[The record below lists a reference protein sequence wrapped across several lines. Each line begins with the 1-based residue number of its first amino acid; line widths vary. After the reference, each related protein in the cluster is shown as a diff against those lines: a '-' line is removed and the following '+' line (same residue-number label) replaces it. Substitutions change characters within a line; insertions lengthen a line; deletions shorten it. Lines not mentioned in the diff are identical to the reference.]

1 MKISIIIN
9 AERKSKLPH
18 EIRKNLSVIY
28 RHFRGTLQ
36 ALRSMESVQDHNLI
50 SSTTLIRTFVFDN
63 YQYFLQYVLV
73 SA

>member
-28 RHFRGTLQ
+28 RHFTGT
-36 ALRSMESVQDHNLI
+36 ALNGI
-50 SSTTLIRTFVFDN
+50 SSRSQSDKLYN
-63 YQYFLQYVLV
+63 SYSYFRFR
-73 SA
+73 